1 LGMTNLEKWW
11 REQVQIEETNLRYFA
26 DLPPRNDREQEAY
39 RAWAD
44 FEARNPQA
52 AEQNASYRAII
63 RSKEPGEL
71 WDIAASTVAAQREA
85 WTPPPDW
92 LGEPEHSPS
101 GDAELEAGS

>member
-1 LGMTNLEKWW
+1 MTNLEEWW

-52 AEQNASYRAII
+52 AERNASYRAII
-63 RSKEPGEL
+63 RSKEPEEL
-71 WDIAASTVAAQREA
+71 REIAASTVATQREA
-85 WTPPPDW
+85 CTPPPDW
-92 LGEPEHSPS
+92 LAEPDQSPT
-101 GDAELEAGS
+101 AEREMEAGS